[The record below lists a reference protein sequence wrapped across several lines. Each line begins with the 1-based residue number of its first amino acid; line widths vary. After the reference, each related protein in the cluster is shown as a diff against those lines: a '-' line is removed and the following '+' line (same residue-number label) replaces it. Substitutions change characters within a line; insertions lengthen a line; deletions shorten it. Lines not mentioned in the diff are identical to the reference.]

1 MKPTSNIDILLQCLY
16 VALPKKG
23 KEGPQTE
30 NVLSHYLKMTVTKSS
45 RNSGQIFLI
54 MKNLYHFSFSL

>member
-23 KEGPQTE
+23 REGPQTE
-30 NVLSHYLKMTVTKSS
+30 NVLSHYFGIPLP
-45 RNSGQIFLI
+45 LI
-54 MKNLYHFSFSL
+54 KRF